1 MGYSPWGHKESD
13 TAEQLTFVAYVLFLN
28 RTTMSLG
35 TFIQIYHRPQI
46 ISWGIRELFCFVFP
60 LNQDQ
65 TAKFLT

>member
-1 MGYSPWGHKESD
+1 MDYSPWDRKKSD
-13 TAEQLTFVAYVLFLN
+13 TSEQLTFVACVLFLN

-35 TFIQIYHRPQI
+35 TFIPIYYRPQF
-46 ISWGIRELFCFVFP
+46 ISRAIRELFCFL